1 MSPSQ
6 SSTSFGGGDRPTVG
20 LSISEWVLF
29 GGGFL
34 STAVAL
40 ASGFIWAYQGR
51 TAPVFGAAFVAWV
64 GYLVAHYGATGL
76 FIDGNGNTD
85 SGRSARC
92 VETDGLVPTERWR
105 QGGILIGVATLVAGM
120 VIGVVYIRQEHYLF
134 TSVGGILFFGGYV
147 IAHYAETDLLL

>member
-6 SSTSFGGGDRPTVG
+6 DSASEDDSHSGVG
-20 LSISEWVLF
+20 LSVSEWILF

-40 ASGFIWAYQGR
+40 ALGFIWAYRGH
-51 TAPVFGAAFVAWV
+51 TASVFGTAFVAWV
-64 GYLVAHYGATGL
+64 GYLVAHYGATGQ
-76 FIDGNGNTD
+76 FVDGSRDTD
-85 SGRSARC
+85 SHRSARC

-105 QGGILIGVATLVAGM
+105 RGGILLGAATLVAGM
-120 VIGVVYIRQEHYLF
+120 VIGVIFIRQEHYLF
-134 TSVGGILFFGGYV
+134 TSVGGVLFFAGYV